1 MKLNISIGREDDGD
15 MIGSLAVNIGA
26 ENNSIHKV
34 YVRDLKQAINEIK
47 NFIALDSPNKAIK
60 FRDEL
65 YEKIYG
71 LDFMPKR
78 CRKSTLANDES
89 IRDLIFKG
97 YIIVFK
103 IQNDTIKVLY
113 IYKENEPKMI
123 F

>member
-1 MKLNISIGREDDGD
+1 MSFEFDDRFIKALNDIES
-15 MIGSLAVNIGA
+15 
-26 ENNSIHKV
+26 
-34 YVRDLKQAINEIK
+34 
-47 NFIALDSPNKAIK
+47 FIALDNLERAEK
-60 FRDEL
+60 FKNDIID
-65 YEKIYG
+65 KISS

-113 IYKENEPKMI
+113 TYKENEPKMI

>member
-1 MKLNISIGREDDGD
+1 MNFEFDDRFIKALNDIES
-15 MIGSLAVNIGA
+15 
-26 ENNSIHKV
+26 
-34 YVRDLKQAINEIK
+34 
-47 NFIALDSPNKAIK
+47 FIALDSLKRAEK
-60 FRDEL
+60 FKNDIID
-65 YEKIYG
+65 KISS

>member
-1 MKLNISIGREDDGD
+1 MNFEFDDRFIKALNDIES
-15 MIGSLAVNIGA
+15 
-26 ENNSIHKV
+26 
-34 YVRDLKQAINEIK
+34 
-47 NFIALDSPNKAIK
+47 FIALDSLERAEKFKNDIINKISS
-60 FRDEL
+60 
-65 YEKIYG
+65 

>member
-1 MKLNISIGREDDGD
+1 MKF
-15 MIGSLAVNIGA
+15 
-26 ENNSIHKV
+26 
-34 YVRDLKQAINEIK
+34 
-47 NFIALDSPNKAIK
+47 NFDEKFDIALDEIVDFISLDSVNRALS
-60 FRDEL
+60 FQDEL
-65 YEKIYG
+65 NEKIYG

-103 IQNDTIKVLY
+103 IENDTIKVLY

>member
-1 MKLNISIGREDDGD
+1 MNFEFDD
-15 MIGSLAVNIGA
+15 
-26 ENNSIHKV
+26 
-34 YVRDLKQAINEIK
+34 RFIK
-47 NFIALDSPNKAIK
+47 ALSDIESFIALDSLERAEK
-60 FRDEL
+60 FKNDIID
-65 YEKIYG
+65 KISS

-103 IQNDTIKVLY
+103 IQNDTIEVLY

>member
-1 MKLNISIGREDDGD
+1 MNFEFDDRFIKALNDIES
-15 MIGSLAVNIGA
+15 
-26 ENNSIHKV
+26 
-34 YVRDLKQAINEIK
+34 
-47 NFIALDSPNKAIK
+47 FIAIDSLERAEK
-60 FRDEL
+60 FKNDIID
-65 YEKIYG
+65 KISS

>member
-1 MKLNISIGREDDGD
+1 MNFEFDD
-15 MIGSLAVNIGA
+15 
-26 ENNSIHKV
+26 
-34 YVRDLKQAINEIK
+34 RFIK
-47 NFIALDSPNKAIK
+47 TLSDIESFIALDSLERAEK
-60 FRDEL
+60 FKNDIID
-65 YEKIYG
+65 KISS

-113 IYKENEPKMI
+113 IYKENEPKII

>member
-1 MKLNISIGREDDGD
+1 MNFEFDDRF
-15 MIGSLAVNIGA
+15 IKAVNDI
-26 ENNSIHKV
+26 ES
-34 YVRDLKQAINEIK
+34 
-47 NFIALDSPNKAIK
+47 FIALDRLERAEK
-60 FRDEL
+60 FKNDIID
-65 YEKIYG
+65 KISS

>member
-1 MKLNISIGREDDGD
+1 MNFEFDD
-15 MIGSLAVNIGA
+15 
-26 ENNSIHKV
+26 
-34 YVRDLKQAINEIK
+34 RFIK
-47 NFIALDSPNKAIK
+47 ALSDIESFIALYSLERAEK
-60 FRDEL
+60 FKNDIID
-65 YEKIYG
+65 KISS

-78 CRKSTLANDES
+78 CRKNTLANDES

-103 IQNDTIKVLY
+103 IENDTIKVLY

>member
-1 MKLNISIGREDDGD
+1 MNFEFDDRFIKALNDIES
-15 MIGSLAVNIGA
+15 
-26 ENNSIHKV
+26 
-34 YVRDLKQAINEIK
+34 
-47 NFIALDSPNKAIK
+47 FIALDNLERAEK
-60 FRDEL
+60 FKNDIID
-65 YEKIYG
+65 KISS

-113 IYKENEPKMI
+113 IYKE
-123 F
+123 

>member
-1 MKLNISIGREDDGD
+1 MNFEFDDRFIKALNDIES
-15 MIGSLAVNIGA
+15 
-26 ENNSIHKV
+26 
-34 YVRDLKQAINEIK
+34 
-47 NFIALDSPNKAIK
+47 FIALDSLERAEK
-60 FRDEL
+60 FKNDIID
-65 YEKIYG
+65 KISS

-113 IYKENEPKMI
+113 IYKENEAKMI

>member
-1 MKLNISIGREDDGD
+1 MNFEFDD
-15 MIGSLAVNIGA
+15 
-26 ENNSIHKV
+26 
-34 YVRDLKQAINEIK
+34 RFIK
-47 NFIALDSPNKAIK
+47 ALSDIESFIALDNLERAEK
-60 FRDEL
+60 FKNDIID
-65 YEKIYG
+65 KISS

>member
-1 MKLNISIGREDDGD
+1 MNFEFDDRFIKTLNVIES
-15 MIGSLAVNIGA
+15 
-26 ENNSIHKV
+26 
-34 YVRDLKQAINEIK
+34 
-47 NFIALDSPNKAIK
+47 FIALDSLERAEK
-60 FRDEL
+60 FKNDIID
-65 YEKIYG
+65 KISS

-89 IRDLIFKG
+89 VRDLIFKG

>member
-1 MKLNISIGREDDGD
+1 MNFEFDDRFIKALNDIES
-15 MIGSLAVNIGA
+15 
-26 ENNSIHKV
+26 
-34 YVRDLKQAINEIK
+34 
-47 NFIALDSPNKAIK
+47 FIALDSLERAEK
-60 FRDEL
+60 FKNDIID
-65 YEKIYG
+65 KISS

-78 CRKSTLANDES
+78 CRKSTLANDDS

>member
-1 MKLNISIGREDDGD
+1 MNFEFVDRFIKALNDIES
-15 MIGSLAVNIGA
+15 
-26 ENNSIHKV
+26 
-34 YVRDLKQAINEIK
+34 
-47 NFIALDSPNKAIK
+47 FIALDNLERAERFKNDII
-60 FRDEL
+60 D
-65 YEKIYG
+65 KISS

-78 CRKSTLANDES
+78 CRKSALANDES

>member
-1 MKLNISIGREDDGD
+1 MNFEFDDRFIKVLNDIES
-15 MIGSLAVNIGA
+15 
-26 ENNSIHKV
+26 
-34 YVRDLKQAINEIK
+34 
-47 NFIALDSPNKAIK
+47 FIALDNLERAEK
-60 FRDEL
+60 FKNDIID
-65 YEKIYG
+65 KISS

>member
-1 MKLNISIGREDDGD
+1 MNFEFDDRFIKALNDIES
-15 MIGSLAVNIGA
+15 
-26 ENNSIHKV
+26 
-34 YVRDLKQAINEIK
+34 
-47 NFIALDSPNKAIK
+47 FIALDSLERAEK
-60 FRDEL
+60 FKNDIID
-65 YEKIYG
+65 KISS
-71 LDFMPKR
+71 LDSMPKR

-103 IQNDTIKVLY
+103 IENDTIKVLY

>member
-1 MKLNISIGREDDGD
+1 MNFESDD
-15 MIGSLAVNIGA
+15 
-26 ENNSIHKV
+26 
-34 YVRDLKQAINEIK
+34 RFIK
-47 NFIALDSPNKAIK
+47 ALSDIESFIALDSLERAEK
-60 FRDEL
+60 FKNDIID
-65 YEKIYG
+65 KISS

-103 IQNDTIKVLY
+103 IQNNTIKVLY

>member
-1 MKLNISIGREDDGD
+1 MNFEFDDRFIKDLNDIES
-15 MIGSLAVNIGA
+15 
-26 ENNSIHKV
+26 
-34 YVRDLKQAINEIK
+34 
-47 NFIALDSPNKAIK
+47 FIALDNLERAEK
-60 FRDEL
+60 FKNDIID
-65 YEKIYG
+65 KISS

>member
-1 MKLNISIGREDDGD
+1 MNFEFDDRFNKALNDIES
-15 MIGSLAVNIGA
+15 
-26 ENNSIHKV
+26 
-34 YVRDLKQAINEIK
+34 
-47 NFIALDSPNKAIK
+47 FIALDSLERAEK
-60 FRDEL
+60 FKNDIID
-65 YEKIYG
+65 KISS

-78 CRKSTLANDES
+78 CRKSTLANNES

-103 IQNDTIKVLY
+103 IENDTIKVLY

>member
-1 MKLNISIGREDDGD
+1 MKFDFKEPFNKGLDNIVS
-15 MIGSLAVNIGA
+15 
-26 ENNSIHKV
+26 
-34 YVRDLKQAINEIK
+34 
-47 NFIALDSPNKAIK
+47 FISLDSSQRALRFQN
-60 FRDEL
+60 EL
-65 YEKIYG
+65 MEKIYG

-78 CRKSTLANDES
+78 CRKSTLTNDES

-103 IQNDTIKVLY
+103 IENDTIKVLY

>member
-1 MKLNISIGREDDGD
+1 MNFEFDDRFIKALNDIES
-15 MIGSLAVNIGA
+15 
-26 ENNSIHKV
+26 
-34 YVRDLKQAINEIK
+34 
-47 NFIALDSPNKAIK
+47 FIALDNLERAEK
-60 FRDEL
+60 FKNDIID
-65 YEKIYG
+65 KISS

>member
-1 MKLNISIGREDDGD
+1 MNFEFDDRFIKALN
-15 MIGSLAVNIGA
+15 NI
-26 ENNSIHKV
+26 ES
-34 YVRDLKQAINEIK
+34 
-47 NFIALDSPNKAIK
+47 FIALDSLERAEK
-60 FRDEL
+60 FKNDIID
-65 YEKIYG
+65 KISS

-103 IQNDTIKVLY
+103 IENDTIKVLY

>member
-1 MKLNISIGREDDGD
+1 MSFEFDDRFIKALNDIES
-15 MIGSLAVNIGA
+15 
-26 ENNSIHKV
+26 
-34 YVRDLKQAINEIK
+34 
-47 NFIALDSPNKAIK
+47 FIALDSLERAEK
-60 FRDEL
+60 FKNDIID
-65 YEKIYG
+65 KISS
-71 LDFMPKR
+71 LDFMPKH

-113 IYKENEPKMI
+113 TYKENEPKMI